1 MDISKLTIEQLKA
14 LAYDQIMLIQQ
25 SQNNLN
31 LIQAEIEKRRR
42 LEQATGGED
51 NAVTKGE

>member
-1 MDISKLTIEQLKA
+1 MDITKLTLEELKA

-31 LIQAEIEKRRR
+31 LIQAEIERRKQNEKSAD
-42 LEQATGGED
+42 LPAP
-51 NAVTKGE
+51 

>member
-1 MDISKLTIEQLKA
+1 MDISTLTLTELKA

-31 LIQAEIEKRRR
+31 LIQAEIEKRK
-42 LEQATGGED
+42 QATGGED
-51 NAVTKGE
+51 NEVTKGE